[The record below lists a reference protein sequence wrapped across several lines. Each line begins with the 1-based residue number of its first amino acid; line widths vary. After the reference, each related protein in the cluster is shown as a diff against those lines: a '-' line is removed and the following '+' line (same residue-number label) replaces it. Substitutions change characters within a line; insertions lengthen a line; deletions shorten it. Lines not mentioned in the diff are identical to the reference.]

1 MPTIELL
8 PNANVS
14 NDWTEVGSGAVFEK
28 LQTNDF
34 VGYLKHATVGR
45 TVEVEFD
52 DLNLPS
58 GAVITSVKGV
68 LGGDFTQRSQTG
80 KLTCSY
86 RDSSSNLINSYT
98 EEVTMNTAGF
108 ATLYDMTA
116 RTTSDGSAAWTDSD
130 VDGMRLRIVIHT
142 SPASGEIIL
151 THLKIVVTYS
161 FATYTSDDNLIL
173 KNGTVVL
180 KNGKIEV

>member
-28 LQTNDF
+28 LRDNDLTN
-34 VGYLKHATVGR
+34 YLKHSTVGR

-52 DLNLPS
+52 ALNLPT
-58 GAVITSVKGV
+58 GAVIASVKGV
-68 LGGDFTQRSQTG
+68 LSGDFTLRSQTG

-86 RDSSSNLINSYT
+86 RDSSSNLINSYS

-108 ATLYDMTA
+108 AILYDMTV
-116 RTTSDGSAAWTDSD
+116 RETSDGSAAWTVSD
-130 VDGMRLRIVIHT
+130 VDGMRLRCVIHT
-142 SPASGEIIL
+142 APASGEIIL
-151 THLKIVVTYS
+151 TQLKIVVTYVT
-161 FATYTSDDNLIL
+161 ATYTSDDNLIL
-173 KNGTVVL
+173 KNGTTVL